1 MIKIM
6 LENMEKREY
15 IMESIILAACVFV
28 GGYACRMAHELMR

>member
-1 MIKIM
+1 
-6 LENMEKREY
+6 MEKREY